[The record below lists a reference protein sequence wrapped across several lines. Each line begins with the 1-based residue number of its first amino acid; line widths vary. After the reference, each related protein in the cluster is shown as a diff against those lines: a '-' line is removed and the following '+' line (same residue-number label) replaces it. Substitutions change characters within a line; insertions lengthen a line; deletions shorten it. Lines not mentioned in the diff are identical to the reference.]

1 MVYDTV
7 IHDIEGK
14 MEIKTRV
21 SLRLEDSLVKKI
33 DSMKG
38 KRKTRNQVIT
48 ELLYKALEKP
58 REQIP
63 APAPQVSNEKTEKTN
78 TKLANKAYK
87 ASILTLKLAQMLS
100 IQYVKN
106 VDTIFTEAQ
115 KRYQRELEDA
125 EKA

>member
-7 IHDIEGK
+7 IQAVERK
-14 MEIKTRV
+14 METKTRV

-33 DSMKG
+33 DAMKG

-58 REQIP
+58 KEQIP
-63 APAPQVSNEKTEKTN
+63 QVSSEKTN

-106 VDTIFTEAQ
+106 VDTIFTEAK
-115 KRYQRELEDA
+115 KRYQQELEDA
-125 EKA
+125 EKT

>member
-7 IHDIEGK
+7 IHAIEGK

-33 DSMKG
+33 DSLKG

-63 APAPQVSNEKTEKTN
+63 IPAPQVSNEKIN

-106 VDTIFTEAQ
+106 VDTIFTEAK
-115 KRYQRELEDA
+115 KRYQQELEDA
-125 EKA
+125 EKS

>member
-1 MVYDTV
+1 
-7 IHDIEGK
+7 

-21 SLRLEDSLVKKI
+21 SLRLESSLVKKI
-33 DSMKG
+33 DALKG
-38 KRKTRNQVIT
+38 KRKTRSQVIT

-63 APAPQVSNEKTEKTN
+63 APAPQVSNEKTN

-115 KRYQRELEDA
+115 KRYQSELEDA
-125 EKA
+125 EKS